1 MALYVSASKRF
12 RRVLMI
18 AVGVA
23 IVAFVL
29 GWLIGHQQVPSI
41 DTRVADV
48 REAAEN
54 TATGLERL
62 DIEYEQVLDG
72 TDDLDTSVL
81 KPLDDLR
88 SELQDT
94 MDQAPWLTT
103 ATARSHT
110 RRALAEA
117 RQAAIDSVPLDDF
130 TAAID
135 NAAGVVRITFGV

>member
-18 AVGVA
+18 AIGVA

-29 GWLIGHQQVPSI
+29 GWLIGRQQVPSI
-41 DTRVADV
+41 DARVADV
-48 REAAEN
+48 KEAAEN

-81 KPLDDLR
+81 TPLDDLR
-88 SELQDT
+88 GELQGT

-103 ATARSHT
+103 AMRAAMLD
-110 RRALAEA
+110 ALAQA
-117 RQAAIDSVPLDDF
+117 RQAAIDQVSLENF
-130 TAAID
+130 TTAID
-135 NAAGVVRITFGV
+135 DAAGEVRSTFGI

>member
-12 RRVLMI
+12 RRMLII
-18 AVGVA
+18 AIGVA

-29 GWLIGHQQVPSI
+29 GWLIGRQQVPSI
-41 DTRVADV
+41 DARVADV
-48 REAAEN
+48 SEAADN

-103 ATARSHT
+103 AM
-110 RRALAEA
+110 RAAMLDAVAEA
-117 RQAAIDSVPLDDF
+117 RQAAIDQVPLDDF
-130 TAAID
+130 TVAID
-135 NAAGVVRITFGV
+135 DAAGVVRSTFGI

>member
-1 MALYVSASKRF
+1 
-12 RRVLMI
+12 MI

-41 DTRVADV
+41 DARVADV

-103 ATARSHT
+103 ATRAAT
-110 RRALAEA
+110 LDALAEA

-130 TAAID
+130 SAAID